1 MKGYI
6 HSIETFGTVDGPG
19 VRFVVFFQGCSL
31 HCLYCHNPDT
41 WCHNGGTQYE
51 ASELISK
58 MLRNLPFYKTGGIT
72 ASGGEP
78 MLQLDFL
85 CELFSLAKKEGISTC
100 LDTSGIIFDKKNTAL
115 TEKIDELL
123 SLCDLV
129 MLDIKHID
137 ENEHIKLTGHSNKNV
152 LDFAKYLDK
161 KHIKMRVRHVIV
173 PDITFKEE
181 YLLRLGEFIGKKFE
195 ITLSALDD
203 LSGLGIAEWTKPR
216 GGYFVSLNVLP
227 GTAKR
232 VWELMKSAGV
242 TLTNVGATFPY
253 GIDPKDENL
262 RIAPTYPSND
272 ELKTACAILTVATR
286 LAALE
291 KLMEK

>member
-1 MKGYI
+1 MKGYV

-41 WCHNGGTQYE
+41 WCGGGGTQYE

-58 MLRNLPFYKTGGIT
+58 MVRNLPFYKTGGIT

-100 LDTSGIIFDKKNTAL
+100 LDTSGIIFDKRNTAL
-115 TEKIDELL
+115 TEKIDALL

-152 LDFAKYLDK
+152 VDFAKYLDK
-161 KHIKMRVRHVIV
+161 KQIKMRVRHVIV

-181 YLLRLGEFIGKKFE
+181 HLLRLGEFIG
-195 ITLSALDD
+195 TLSN
-203 LSGLGIAEWTKPR
+203 IEKIE
-216 GGYFVSLNVLP
+216 VLP
-227 GTAKR
+227 FHQLGRVKYERLGLDYALSETEALTQEDAKR
-232 VWELMKSAGV
+232 
-242 TLTNVGATFPY
+242 
-253 GIDPKDENL
+253 
-262 RIAPTYPSND
+262 
-272 ELKTACAILTVATR
+272 
-286 LAALE
+286 ALE
-291 KLMEK
+291 IIECGMKK